1 MKKRLV
7 LSMEKVH
14 ELIMEE
20 HEHNP
25 LVGTAVNETRGFLR
39 KLGYS
44 EGGSSTVLHRIER
57 IYDCNLYRRP
67 NDNARK
73 DIGEVIEREFGVTRT
88 YGQSI
93 YIKIANFYRRRLA
106 KGMTKEEAIKACH
119 EHYDPILAK
128 DSSCEPQTADVAMVI
143 PKSLSASGR
152 CKDLSDLD
160 IEI

>member
-1 MKKRLV
+1 
-7 LSMEKVH
+7 MEKVH
-14 ELIMEE
+14 ELICEE

-25 LVGTAVNETRGFLR
+25 LVGTAVYETREFLK

-73 DIGEVIEREFGVTRT
+73 DIGEAIEREFGVTRT
-88 YGQSI
+88 YRQSV

-128 DSSCEPQTADVAMVI
+128 ELTDNTQTEQITI
-143 PKSLSASGR
+143 PLSGR
-152 CKDLSDLD
+152 ALYQERLKTCEDFD
-160 IEI
+160 IEF